1 MNSDSLVSGM
11 SVLNWV
17 SRIWVT
23 MNDVSMMSSKK
34 NGAINMET
42 RKDGL
47 ASTEIIPLK
56 DLMSLLIESSQVL
69 RKYRKS
75 ILERKSSLF
84 DMVEQGR
91 LF

>member
-1 MNSDSLVSGM
+1 
-11 SVLNWV
+11 
-17 SRIWVT
+17 
-23 MNDVSMMSSKK
+23 
-34 NGAINMET
+34 MET